1 VKCTTLR
8 NNTGATVPS
17 PVAQSRSGTAATHL
31 DTAPANAV
39 RGARYRRRSGAPRRA
54 WVSLVSRVAGPCC
67 MHVIM
72 ICLTDSFELVSVAPN
87 LPCFR
92 SPVFSTSFPV
102 PRAARGGRLVVAN
115 LQRNSR

>member
-1 VKCTTLR
+1 MKCTTLR

-17 PVAQSRSGTAATHL
+17 PVAQSRTGTAATHV

-39 RGARYRRRSGAPRRA
+39 RGARYRRSGAPRRA

-72 ICLTDSFELVSVAPN
+72 ICLTDSFELVSVELQLRIFLVFVPPSSA
-87 LPCFR
+87 LR
-92 SPVFSTSFPV
+92 SLSP
-102 PRAARGGRLVVAN
+102 ARLVAGD
-115 LQRNSR
+115 SW